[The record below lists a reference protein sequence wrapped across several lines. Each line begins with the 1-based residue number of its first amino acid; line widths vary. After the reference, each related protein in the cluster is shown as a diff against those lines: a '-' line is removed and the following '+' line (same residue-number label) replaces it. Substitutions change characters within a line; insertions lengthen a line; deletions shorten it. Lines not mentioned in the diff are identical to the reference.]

1 MILTAIRLPNDARA
15 PRCFCG
21 ARTPCALSSQRRMS
35 AKKLLWGAHAVRAVF
50 PTTNERK
57 EASVGRARRARC
69 LPNDERAQGVF
80 PTTNER
86 KEARAAREPHNNSVS
101 DEHLWSARS
110 ARAAF
115 AARKSARKF
124 LWSARSARA
133 VFPTT
138 NERDE
143 HLCSA
148 RSARAVF
155 PTTNERKEARAARE
169 PHNNSVRDE
178 HLWSA
183 HAVRAVFPTTNERLL
198 MLHRCLCLGRIRRC
212 LCVGSKARRPAP
224 AGRSAVSLR
233 AASAVSPRP
242 ASARGRWWGSM
253 MRTTKQG

>member
-35 AKKLLWGAHAVRAVF
+35 AMSICGARAPRVLSCQRRMSAMRLLWGAHAVRAVFPTTNESKEARAAREPHNDSVRDEHLWSARSVRAVF

-80 PTTNER
+80 PTSNER
-86 KEARAAREPHNNSVS
+86 KEARAAREPHN
-101 DEHLWSARS
+101 D
-110 ARAAF
+110 
-115 AARKSARKF
+115 
-124 LWSARSARA
+124 
-133 VFPTT
+133 
-138 NERDE
+138 
-143 HLCSA
+143 
-148 RSARAVF
+148 
-155 PTTNERKEARAARE
+155 
-169 PHNNSVRDE
+169 SVRDE

-183 HAVRAVFPTTNERLL
+183 RPARAVFPTTNERLL